1 MISDGH
7 TDFITELNSF
17 ENKENYV
24 KNLKQQGV
32 KTICSAVF
40 TTQKKLN
47 LKQVEEYK
55 KQIEELKA
63 KYRVNLLFS
72 VEDLGFLKDEEIQKF
87 IELNPI
93 STTLTWNFKNQFAG
107 GAKTNSGITKCGRRV
122 VKKLQEN
129 NILID
134 TAHLSR
140 RAFWD
145 FVKITTKP
153 IYNSHSNIY
162 ALRKHNRNLTNKQIQ
177 KIVETNGY
185 LGLTIYDEFVAE
197 KKITSLDIAKQFD
210 YLIKKFGYLN
220 FGFGT
225 DFYGI
230 DKTHLPIDINNY
242 LDLEI
247 NVSNHLFDMGYSTE
261 VVECIMY
268 KNFDNFL
275 KRTRKKLS
283 WTQFL

>member
-17 ENKENYV
+17 KNKENYV

-107 GAKTNSGITKCGRRV
+107 GAKTNSGITKCGKRV

-197 KKITSLDIAKQFD
+197 NKITSLDIAKQFD

-230 DKTHLPIDINNY
+230 DETHLPTDINNY

-247 NVSNHLFDMGYSTE
+247 NVTKHLFDMGYSSE
-261 VVECIMY
+261 VIECIMY

-283 WTQFL
+283 